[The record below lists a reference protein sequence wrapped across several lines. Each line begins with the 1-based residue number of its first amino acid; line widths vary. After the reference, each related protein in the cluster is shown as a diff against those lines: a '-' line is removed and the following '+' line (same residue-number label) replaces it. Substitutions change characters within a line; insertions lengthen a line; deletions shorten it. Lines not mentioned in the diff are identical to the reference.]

1 MTKNCNYENLEST
14 NTKFDDIEEQMNQPI
29 SIEPLDM
36 NDSLGK
42 SIIKERKSSW
52 QEERENE
59 T

>member
-42 SIIKERKSSW
+42 SIIKERKSS
-52 QEERENE
+52 
-59 T
+59 